1 VDRRARMTSPFPG
14 MDPYLEDPAYWM
26 DFHATFVN
34 YWREALADLLP
45 DNYEATIEE
54 RIQLV
59 TLSAD
64 ETRVIRPDIG
74 IAHFEAPRP
83 GQSSAGTTAV
93 LELEPVEVS
102 QVFNEEFREAFI
114 KIIHRPD
121 QTLVTVLELL
131 SPANKRDPD
140 RGDYLSKRLAL
151 LHQQVHF
158 VDLDLLVGGHR
169 IPTADPL
176 PRGDYFAFVTRSHR
190 PTKCQV
196 YAWTV
201 RQPFPLVR
209 IPLKAPD
216 PDMELKLGDVFATAY
231 EGGRYARRL
240 NYEGPPPAP
249 AKWAAEKA
257 QGK

>member
-1 VDRRARMTSPFPG
+1 MKGEIVDRRARMKSPFPG

-34 YWREALADLLP
+34 YWREAVADLLP
-45 DNYEATIEE
+45 ENYEATIEE
-54 RIQLV
+54 RIQL
-59 TLSAD
+59 
-64 ETRVIRPDIG
+64 
-74 IAHFEAPRP
+74 
-83 GQSSAGTTAV
+83 
-93 LELEPVEVS
+93 PVEVS

-190 PTKCQV
+190 PSKCQV

-201 RQPFPLVR
+201 RQPFPLIRV
-209 IPLKAPD
+209 PLKAPD
-216 PDMELKLGDVFATAY
+216 PDMELKLGDVYTTAY

-240 NYEGPPPAP
+240 NYEGLPPAP
-249 AKWAAEKA
+249 LSLEDVKWAAEKA